1 MPWLRDGIRLA
12 KPSGADRRCGRVW
25 AVRHALVGLVQHRRA
40 RQPPR
45 YRPTGSALQT
55 TLRHELTAVFALLPT
70 GIQGERG
77 GMKRVDWMPFANGPP
92 SAEKAAVFGGAGA
105 VAQNGYTTVEAALR
119 ERYCDFWLPVPAR
132 PP

>member
-1 MPWLRDGIRLA
+1 MRKSLGCPTR
-12 KPSGADRRCGRVW
+12 SRRPGST
-25 AVRHALVGLVQHRRA
+25 
-40 RQPPR
+40 PPR
-45 YRPTGSALQT
+45 TATPAVPAPKAVALQT
-55 TLRHELTAVFALLPT
+55 TLRHELTTVFALLPT

-77 GMKRVDWMPFANGPP
+77 GMAKVAEWPPFANGPP

-119 ERYCDFWLPVPAR
+119 ERYCDFWLTVPAR

>member
-1 MPWLRDGIRLA
+1 MRKSLGCPTR
-12 KPSGADRRCGRVW
+12 SRRPGSTLPRTATP
-25 AVRHALVGLVQHRRA
+25 AVPAHAL
-40 RQPPR
+40 
-45 YRPTGSALQT
+45 LQT
-55 TLRHELTAVFALLPT
+55 TLRHELTTVFALLPT

-77 GMKRVDWMPFANGPP
+77 GMKVAEWPAFANGPP

-119 ERYCDFWLPVPAR
+119 ERYCDFWLTVPAR

>member
-1 MPWLRDGIRLA
+1 MAFVWRNPAELTGGAEEFGLSDTISSAWFNTAAHGNPRGTGPPALA
-12 KPSGADRRCGRVW
+12 V
-25 AVRHALVGLVQHRRA
+25 
-40 RQPPR
+40 
-45 YRPTGSALQT
+45 ALQT

-77 GMKRVDWMPFANGPP
+77 GMKRVDWVPFATGPP

-105 VAQNGYTTVEAALR
+105 VARNGYTTVEAALR
-119 ERYCDFWLPVPAR
+119 ERYCDFWLTVPAR

>member
-1 MPWLRDGIRLA
+1 MRKSLGCPTR
-12 KPSGADRRCGRVW
+12 SRRPGST
-25 AVRHALVGLVQHRRA
+25 
-40 RQPPR
+40 PPR
-45 YRPTGSALQT
+45 TATPAVPAQKAVALQT
-55 TLRHELTAVFALLPT
+55 TLRHELTTVFALLPT

-77 GMKRVDWMPFANGPP
+77 GMAKVAEWPPFANGPP

-119 ERYCDFWLPVPAR
+119 ERYCDFWLTVPAR